1 MYLAV
6 NTLGHRMGI
15 LSCNTFSSSQG
26 ARAMVPLFSPAAD
39 LTHKQNGPGQAA
51 DLLCAYFL
59 TYRWK

>member
-6 NTLGHRMGI
+6 DALGHRMGI
-15 LSCNTFSSSQG
+15 LNCNTFSSSQG
-26 ARAMVPLFSPAAD
+26 AGAMVTLFNPAAD
-39 LTHKQNGPGQAA
+39 LTHKQNDPGQAA